1 MAKFIKLT
9 DMKRGNTF
17 ALNIDMV
24 EYMLPASNN
33 TGTALVSVTHHTKYE
48 VLESMDDILMMLE
61 DRVEMIDGPIAVG

>member
-24 EYMLPASNN
+24 EYMLPAGD
-33 TGTALVSVTHHTKYE
+33 GTALVSVTHHTKYE
-48 VLESMDDILMMLE
+48 VQESMDDILMMLE
-61 DRVEMIDGPIAVG
+61 DRVEMMDGPIAVG